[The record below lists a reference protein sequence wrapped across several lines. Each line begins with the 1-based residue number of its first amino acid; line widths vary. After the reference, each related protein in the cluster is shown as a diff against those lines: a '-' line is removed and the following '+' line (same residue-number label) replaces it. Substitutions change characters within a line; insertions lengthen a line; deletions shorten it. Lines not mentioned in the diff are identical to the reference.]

1 MFADL
6 ERRGNGSLLEGVLL
20 AVEDGWFVHEIAD
33 SAYELSRKVDAGRHV
48 MVGVNT
54 ALEGND
60 EPPPETLRIGP
71 EVESEQLRRLAKVK
85 AERDDGAVRRVLSDV
100 RRAAADPATNV
111 MPALIAAVREQATLG
126 EVVDAL
132 AGEFGR
138 YYEAPVL

>member
-1 MFADL
+1 MLALPTERAARIALRTQQVIAEESRVTNVADPLGGSWYVEALTDRLESEAAAVFADL

-33 SAYELSRKVDAGRHV
+33 SAYDLSRKVDAGRHV

-71 EVESEQLRRLAKVK
+71 EVESEQL
-85 AERDDGAVRRVLSDV
+85 
-100 RRAAADPATNV
+100 
-111 MPALIAAVREQATLG
+111 
-126 EVVDAL
+126 
-132 AGEFGR
+132 AGLPR
-138 YYEAPVL
+138 